1 MNSKNKT
8 LSTDELLAY
17 IDKLEKEIKNNK
29 KYGLIWDKEDTP
41 EDIVLKCKNNIPVLN
56 IDDTKTLK
64 HGIDNNILI
73 EGDNFHALTT
83 LNYILQNSIDIIYI
97 DPPYNTG
104 NKDFIYNDKFVDTED
119 GYKHSKWLNFMSK
132 RLKLARNLMK
142 EKSLIFISIDD
153 REYAQLKLLCD
164 SIFGENNFIA
174 NLKWKKKKQPSFLS
188 NVAGILEYVLV
199 YAKKGNLIKK
209 LSVEQLKDSD
219 KPIINAGNIP
229 SERIFKAGTRAKC
242 KEIFIKAGTYKNKS
256 QSITYLDDVHIENGK
271 TTNKFRCVAPFR
283 TSQDLLDKY
292 GEEGLIF
299 ITSNLGLRRDL
310 SVEERGSA
318 KSITD
323 LLLDWGQNQ
332 DGSNTLKDIFNI
344 TNSSVPFSNPKP
356 VQLIYNCVK
365 SSMFSN
371 PVVLDFFAGSGT
383 TGQAVLE
390 LNKEDGGHRKF
401 ILCTNNENNICTD
414 VCYPRL
420 KTVITGI
427 RQDGSKY
434 SDGIPANLYYF
445 KTDFVKDE
453 KNRDQAKY
461 SLVEKCNGL
470 LCILEDCY
478 DLVESHDAWYEY
490 SSPEKELFIFN
501 DFYSSE
507 AFENMKSKIKQLN
520 KTCIVYVFSTDEN
533 LDFVDLTGIENVTIK
548 PIPTKIYEIYKEIVE
563 DIKRGE

>member
-29 KYGLIWDKEDTP
+29 KYGLVWDKEDTP

-533 LDFVDLTGIENVTIK
+533 LDFVDLTGIEYVTIK

>member
-219 KPIINAGNIP
+219 KPIINAGNMP

>member
-29 KYGLIWDKEDTP
+29 KYGLVWDKEDTP

-461 SLVEKCNGL
+461 SLVEKCNEL

-478 DLVESHDAWYEY
+478 DLVESHNSWYEY

-507 AFENMKSKIKQLN
+507 AFENIKSRIKQLN
-520 KTCIVYVFSTDEN
+520 KTCILYVFSTDEN